1 MKWRQKKIIAKLNE
15 TKSWF
20 YENINKI
27 DKTLARL
34 IKKKRGRTQINK
46 IRNEKGEVAKDA
58 TEL

>member
-1 MKWRQKKIIAKLNE
+1 MKQRQKKIIAKLNE

-34 IKKKRGRTQINK
+34 IKKK
-46 IRNEKGEVAKDA
+46 KGEDSN
-58 TEL
+58 L